1 MRQPVIKTPL
11 YHEPSFFKNHSLA
24 MSSRFKKMHKSQIF
38 RDFNYFGSE
47 NRNGILIN
55 R

>member
-11 YHEPSFFKNHSLA
+11 YHEPTFFKNHSLT
-24 MSSRFKKMHKSQIF
+24 MINRFIKMHKSQIF

-47 NRNGILIN
+47 IGMEF
-55 R
+55 